1 MTIEM
6 RRINMRETVFA
17 NIEGRKIFAGFI
29 TEGRVFEKE
38 ITERS
43 IFRNSR
49 SWGTEKEV
57 IDKLK
62 KRGVKKIRLLKK
74 DSSEVYEISLDDF
87 INHAF
92 ILDFPGKPEQ
102 LLVQLKH
109 FDVVKERSDAFYPT
123 AL

>member
-1 MTIEM
+1 
-6 RRINMRETVFA
+6 MRETVFA
-17 NIEGRKIFAGFI
+17 NMEGRKIFVGWI
-29 TEGRVFEKE
+29 EGEVFEKE

-43 IFRNSR
+43 LFRNSR

-74 DSSEVYEISLDDF
+74 DSNEVYEISLADF

-102 LLVQLKH
+102 LLCQLKH
-109 FDVVKERSDAFYPT
+109 FDSAKERNDALYPT

>member
-1 MTIEM
+1 MTIEL
-6 RRINMRETVFA
+6 RRTNMRETVFA

-29 TEGRVFEKE
+29 RNEVFEKE